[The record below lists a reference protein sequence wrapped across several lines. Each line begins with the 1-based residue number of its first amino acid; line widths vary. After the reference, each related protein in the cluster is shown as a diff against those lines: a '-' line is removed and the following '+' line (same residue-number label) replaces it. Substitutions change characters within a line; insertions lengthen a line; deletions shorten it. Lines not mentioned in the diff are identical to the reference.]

1 MNVYAKT
8 KHAISISPV
17 YDPES
22 PKEKMLMIGVS
33 PSPLLDG
40 LISLEYYNKTVDLGV
55 TTQLYTA
62 RGSQS

>member
-1 MNVYAKT
+1 MNTWAKT
-8 KHAISISPV
+8 KHPISISPV
-17 YDPES
+17 YNPSDPTNY
-22 PKEKMLMIGVS
+22 MLFLGVS

-40 LISLEYYNKTVDLGV
+40 LITTEYSNSTTALGI